1 MKKLLII
8 LGIVFLAIII
18 LLAVGIGL
26 VAVKGSALDKQSK
39 AYVDRTVPVI
49 VSGWDEEALLS
60 QASPEFK
67 QATDKNE
74 LDKLYTMFRRLGG
87 LREYQGSDGQS
98 YMSLTTQNGQR
109 TTAAY
114 TAKASFDAGS
124 AVIKISLIKHGD
136 QWQIAGFLVNSDAF
150 LQH

>member
-18 LLAVGIGL
+18 LVAAGIGIA
-26 VAVKGSALDKQSK
+26 AVKGSALDKQSK
-39 AYVDRTVPVI
+39 AYVDSTVPVI
-49 VSGWDEEALLS
+49 VSGWDEQALLS
-60 QASPEFK
+60 RTSPEFK
-67 QATDKNE
+67 QATDKDE

-87 LREYQGSDGQS
+87 LREYQGSEGQS

-109 TTAAY
+109 TTAVY

-124 AVIKISLIKHGD
+124 AVIKTTLIKHGD
-136 QWQIAGFLVNSDAF
+136 QWQIAGFHVDSDAF